1 MKESESEQYRS
12 VGTMA
17 VNIDEESDLV
27 DQEDAS
33 DNLASQDYDG
43 DDDENED
50 DYEFNKSKQ
59 ESIFD
64 NRHPPP
70 APDLTK
76 RKNNF
81 IISTRSPQI
90 EILTVIN
97 NQSFTILDDLSR

>member
-1 MKESESEQYRS
+1 
-12 VGTMA
+12 MA

-27 DQEDAS
+27 DQEDVS

-43 DDDENED
+43 DDDENID

-59 ESIFD
+59 EPIFD

-70 APDLTK
+70 ALDLTK

-90 EILTVIN
+90 EIFTAIN
-97 NQSFTILDDLSR
+97 NQSFTLLDDLSR